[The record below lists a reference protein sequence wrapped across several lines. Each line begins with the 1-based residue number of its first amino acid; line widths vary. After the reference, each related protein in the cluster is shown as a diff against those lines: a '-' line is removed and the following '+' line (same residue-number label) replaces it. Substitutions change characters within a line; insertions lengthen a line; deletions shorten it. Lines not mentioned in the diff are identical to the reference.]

1 MREMEDA
8 FSAPVADI
16 RRLTIHDGPGVRDT
30 VFVKGCPLHCV
41 WCHNPESISPRPRLL
56 FRSRLCVG
64 CGACAE
70 LCPQK
75 VHIFAEGGHTLSR
88 DNCLS
93 CGKCA
98 EGCLPG
104 ALALCGTTLTA
115 EEVVQNVL
123 RDKAFFLNSGGGVTL
138 SGGEPLLYPDFTA
151 EVFRR
156 LKEEGI
162 STALDTCG
170 AVSYAAFEKVLPW
183 TDRILF
189 DVKGMDPERH
199 ARNTGRTNEV
209 ILENL
214 SRLGG
219 RGIPVEIRMPIVPGR
234 NDDPSEIAR
243 AGAFLKNVAAVES
256 IRLLPYHRAGGK
268 YAVCGMEDPMPETE
282 APSAEELEALAA
294 ILRRRAGV
302 EVSCD

>member
-1 MREMEDA
+1 MERV

-16 RRLTIHDGPGVRDT
+16 RRLTIHDGPGTRDT
-30 VFVKGCPLHCV
+30 VFVKGCPLHCL
-41 WCHNPESISPRPRLL
+41 WCHNPESISPRPQLL
-56 FRSRLCVG
+56 FRSRLCVN
-64 CGACAE
+64 CGTCAE
-70 LCPQK
+70 LCPHK
-75 VHIFAEGGHTLSR
+75 AHLFGGSGHTLAR
-88 DNCLS
+88 ENCIS

-104 ALALCGTTLTA
+104 ALTLCGTTLTA

-156 LKEEGI
+156 LKAEGI
-162 STALDTCG
+162 HAALDTCG
-170 AVSYAAFEKVLPW
+170 AVPFAAFEKVLPW

-199 ARNTGRTNEV
+199 RRDTGRTNEG

-214 SRLGG
+214 SRLG
-219 RGIPVEIRMPIVPGR
+219 RLNIPVEIRMPIVPGH
-234 NDDPSEIAR
+234 NDDPAEFAR
-243 AGAFLKNVAAVES
+243 AGEFLKTVAAVVS
-256 IRLLPYHRAGGK
+256 IRLLPWHRAEGK
-268 YAVCGMEDPMPETE
+268 YAICGIEDPMPETE
-282 APSAEELEALAA
+282 PPPAENLEALAE
-294 ILRRRAGV
+294 ILRRSVGV

>member
-1 MREMEDA
+1 MGDA

-16 RRLTIHDGPGVRDT
+16 RRLTIHDGPGIRDT
-30 VFVKGCPLHCV
+30 VFVKGCPLHCL
-41 WCHNPESISPRPRLL
+41 WCHNPESISPRPQLL
-56 FRSRLCVG
+56 FRSRLCVN
-64 CGACAE
+64 CGTCAE

-75 VHIFAEGGHTLSR
+75 VHLFGESGHTLAR
-88 DNCLS
+88 GNCIS

-104 ALALCGTTLTA
+104 ALALCGTLLTA
-115 EEVVQNVL
+115 EQVVASVL

-151 EVFRR
+151 ELFRK

-170 AVSYAAFEKVLPW
+170 AVPFAAFEKVLPW

-199 ARNTGRTNEV
+199 ARNTGRTNEG

-214 SRLGG
+214 SCLG
-219 RGIPVEIRMPIVPGR
+219 RQGIPVEIRMPVVPGR
-234 NDDPSEIAR
+234 NDGPAELAR
-243 AGAFLKNVAAVES
+243 AGDFLKTVAALVS
-256 IRLLPYHRAGGK
+256 IRLLPYHRAEGK
-268 YAVCGMEDPMPETE
+268 YALCGMEEPLPETE
-282 APSAEELEALAA
+282 APPSEELEALAA
-294 ILRRRAGV
+294 ILRRRVDV

>member
-1 MREMEDA
+1 MGDA

-16 RRLTIHDGPGVRDT
+16 RRLTIHDGPGIRDT
-30 VFVKGCPLHCV
+30 VFVKGCPLHCL
-41 WCHNPESISPRPRLL
+41 WCHNPESISPRPQLL
-56 FRSRLCVG
+56 FRSRLCVN
-64 CGACAE
+64 CGTCAE

-75 VHIFAEGGHTLSR
+75 VHAFTESGHALNR
-88 DNCLS
+88 RNCLS

-98 EGCLPG
+98 EECLPG
-104 ALALCGTTLTA
+104 ALNLCGTTLTA
-115 EEVVQNVL
+115 EEVVQSVL

-151 EVFRR
+151 AVFRL

-170 AVSYAAFEKVLPW
+170 AVPFAAFEKVLPW

-189 DVKGMDPERH
+189 DLKGMGPERH
-199 ARNTGRTNEV
+199 ARNTGRTNEG

-214 SRLGG
+214 SRLG
-219 RGIPVEIRMPIVPGR
+219 RLAIPVEIRMPVVPGH
-234 NDDPSEIAR
+234 NDDPAEFAR
-243 AGAFLKNVAAVES
+243 AGEFLKTVAAVVS
-256 IRLLPYHRAGGK
+256 IRLLPWHRAEGK
-268 YAVCGMEDPMPETE
+268 YAICGIEDPMPETE
-282 APSAEELEALAA
+282 PPSAENLEDLAA
-294 ILRRRAGV
+294 ILRSRVDV

>member
-1 MREMEDA
+1 MGTA

-30 VFVKGCPLHCV
+30 VFVKGCPLHCL
-41 WCHNPESISPRPRLL
+41 WCHNPESISPRPQLL

-64 CGACAE
+64 CGTCAE
-70 LCPQK
+70 LGLRK
-75 VHIFAEGGHTLSR
+75 VHAFTESGHVLNR
-88 DNCLS
+88 GNCLS

-98 EGCLPG
+98 VGCLPG
-104 ALALCGTTLTA
+104 ALVLCGTLLTA
-115 EEVVQNVL
+115 EEVVRNVL
-123 RDKAFFLNSGGGVTL
+123 RDKEFFLNSGGGVTL

-151 EVFRR
+151 RVFRR

-170 AVSYAAFEKVLPW
+170 AVAFAAFEKVLPW

-189 DVKGMDPERH
+189 DIKGMDPVRH
-199 ARNTGRTNEV
+199 ERNTGRTNGG

-219 RGIPVEIRMPIVPGR
+219 RGIPVEIRMPVVPGR

-243 AGAFLKNVAAVES
+243 AGDFLKTVAALVS
-256 IRLLPYHRAGGK
+256 IRLLPYHRAEGK
-268 YAVCGMEDPMPETE
+268 YAICGMEDPMPETE
-282 APSAEELEALAA
+282 APPAEELEALAA
-294 ILRRRAGV
+294 ILRRRTGV
-302 EVSCD
+302 EVSCG